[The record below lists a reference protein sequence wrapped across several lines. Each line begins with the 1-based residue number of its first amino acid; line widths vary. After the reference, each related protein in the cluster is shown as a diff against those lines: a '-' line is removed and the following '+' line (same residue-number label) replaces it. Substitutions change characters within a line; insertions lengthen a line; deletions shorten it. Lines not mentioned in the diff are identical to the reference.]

1 MAINW
6 KIRFKNKVWLSSFIA
21 LLVSFV
27 FDLLGMFDV
36 FPAVSESLVMQLAN
50 IVLMVLGAVGV
61 VSDPT
66 TPGMS
71 DSERAMQYVAPGI
84 IGSKENG

>member
-6 KIRFKNKVWLSSFIA
+6 RIRFKNKAWLTSFIA
-21 LLVSFV
+21 LLVSFA
-27 FDLLGMFDV
+27 FDVLGMFDV
-36 FPAVSESLVMQLAN
+36 FPTITESMVMQLAN

-84 IGSKENG
+84 TGSKENG

>member
-36 FPAVSESLVMQLAN
+36 FPAVSESMVMQLAN

-66 TPGMS
+66 TPGIE

-84 IGSKENG
+84 TGSKENG